1 MALSITAMDQIRIR
15 TARPCDAEAIAEMM
29 TQPTVYRNT
38 VQPPHTTPEA
48 WRKRLEAND
57 PTGHQA
63 L

>member
-1 MALSITAMDQIRIR
+1 MDQIRIR

-29 TQPTVYRNT
+29 TQLTVYRNT